1 MKIGIIEDD
10 QLLGQAL
17 EIFLEKEGFEAVR
30 ARSCREALQTVDP
43 GVSLLL
49 VDITLPDGDGI
60 SLYREMQKRGHIPAI
75 FLTARDEEDDMLA
88 AFDAG
93 ADDYVVKPFSLIEL
107 SARIRAN
114 IRRATQYDGGG
125 QETVRLGD
133 LEIDAAGRRVWRNGM
148 RIELTRTEFD
158 LLFLMASSPGRAFS
172 KENLHEAVWKEP
184 YYGNENVL
192 NTHMNRL
199 RAKLKDPKKPGQEYI
214 RTIWGIGYRVEA
226 PADASEGRKS

>member
-60 SLYREMQKRGHIPAI
+60 SLYREMQKRGHTPAI
-75 FLTARDEEDDMLA
+75 FLTARDEEDDMLV

-93 ADDYVVKPFSLIEL
+93 ADDYVVKPFLMKVL
-107 SARIRAN
+107 LKRIRAVL
-114 IRRATQYDGGG
+114 RRTA
-125 QETVRLGD
+125 
-133 LEIDAAGRRVWRNGM
+133 
-148 RIELTRTEFD
+148 
-158 LLFLMASSPGRAFS
+158 
-172 KENLHEAVWKEP
+172 
-184 YYGNENVL
+184 
-192 NTHMNRL
+192 
-199 RAKLKDPKKPGQEYI
+199 
-214 RTIWGIGYRVEA
+214 
-226 PADASEGRKS
+226 

>member
-1 MKIGIIEDD
+1 M
-10 QLLGQAL
+10 
-17 EIFLEKEGFEAVR
+17 
-30 ARSCREALQTVDP
+30 
-43 GVSLLL
+43 
-49 VDITLPDGDGI
+49 
-60 SLYREMQKRGHIPAI
+60 
-75 FLTARDEEDDMLA
+75 
-88 AFDAG
+88 
-93 ADDYVVKPFSLIEL
+93 VKPFSLIEL

-133 LEIDAAGRRVWRNGM
+133 LEIDAAGRRVWRDGM

-158 LLFLMASSPGRAFS
+158 LLFLMASNPGRAFS
-172 KENLHEAVWKEP
+172 KENLYEAVWKEP

>member
-10 QLLGQAL
+10 QLLGKAL

-30 ARSCREALQTVDP
+30 ARSCREAFQTVDP

-93 ADDYVVKPFSLIEL
+93 ADDYVVKPFPMKVLL
-107 SARIRAN
+107 KRIRAVL
-114 IRRATQYDGGG
+114 RRTAGQDTLTFRDLTLCPEKKEVYLAGEKVALTPREYRLLELFMRNKGRVLEKESILEQIWDMDGQFVGEG
-125 QETVRLGD
+125 TVS
-133 LEIDAAGRRVWRNGM
+133 V
-148 RIELTRTEFD
+148 T
-158 LLFLMASSPGRAFS
+158 
-172 KENLHEAVWKEP
+172 V
-184 YYGNENVL
+184 
-192 NTHMNRL
+192 NRL
-199 RAKLKDPKKPGQEYI
+199 RRKIDTRPGQESYI
-214 RTIWGIGYRVEA
+214 TNVFGFGYRFGE
-226 PADASEGRKS
+226 